1 LSGDGKNLAHIA
13 IPFGI
18 LMVVVVMVIPLPV
31 MLLDTLLATNIAIA
45 IVVLLTAMLVREPLE
60 FSVFPA
66 LLLVTTLFRLALNVS
81 TTRLIL
87 SHGEGGKV
95 IEAFGGFVVA
105 GNLIIGLVIFAI
117 LVVIQFAVVTSGAG
131 RVAEVGARFT
141 LDAMPGKQMAI
152 DADLNAGLITEAD
165 ARKRR
170 LSVAREADFYGSMDG
185 ASKFVKGDAIAA
197 VVIVL
202 VCLFGGVAIGVL
214 EHGLSVS
221 ESIKQFALLS
231 VGDGLVSQI
240 PALLISVAS
249 GVIVTRSVSDQDGGL
264 GAELFTQLLQNRRV
278 LGIAAAALTA
288 VALLPGIPKLPFL
301 FLAAM
306 FVVLRTRANDGQR
319 ATETEAAPV
328 VATVPEDEAVAELR
342 VEPLELELATDMFDL
357 ADSARGGTLLERV
370 RGLRRQI
377 ARELGIVLP
386 LVRTRDNVLLT
397 PSTYVIRLYGVEI
410 GRGQAP
416 PAHVLVLAG
425 DDGPIAGGIPTNEPV
440 FGLPAAWVP
449 EQLADHHRAL
459 GATVVD
465 RSSVL
470 VTHLSDVVRRNAGA
484 LLSRQDV
491 QQLIDGLRHTAPA
504 LLEDIGANGVS
515 LAEIHAIL
523 RALLDDMVPIRD
535 LVRILEAVTAR
546 ARDTR
551 DREQLVEAARQVLAA
566 AISAQAAPEGALAAI
581 TLDPSL
587 EQSLIQARRVGES
600 GSFLDLDAAR
610 MERLIRATADAV
622 VAGQHRDRRVALI
635 CSPQLRPIMQ
645 RLVGRGAHCPPV
657 LSYNELMPTVV
668 VEPVEV
674 IDLVY
679 ASQEI

>member
-1 LSGDGKNLAHIA
+1 
-13 IPFGI
+13 
-18 LMVVVVMVIPLPV
+18 
-31 MLLDTLLATNIAIA
+31 
-45 IVVLLTAMLVREPLE
+45 
-60 FSVFPA
+60 
-66 LLLVTTLFRLALNVS
+66 
-81 TTRLIL
+81 
-87 SHGEGGKV
+87 
-95 IEAFGGFVVA
+95 
-105 GNLIIGLVIFAI
+105 
-117 LVVIQFAVVTSGAG
+117 
-131 RVAEVGARFT
+131 

-152 DADLNAGLITEAD
+152 DADLNAGLVSDAD

-170 LSVAREADFYGSMDG
+170 LNVAREADFYGSMDG

-202 VCLFGGVAIGVL
+202 VNLFGGIAIGVL
-214 EHGLSVS
+214 QLHLSVS
-221 ESIKQFALLS
+221 DSIQRFALLS

-249 GVIVTRSVSDQDGGL
+249 GVIVTRSVSDQRGGL

-278 LGIAAAALTA
+278 LGIASAALAA
-288 VALLPGIPKLPFL
+288 VALLPGMPKLPFL

-306 FVVLRTRANDGQR
+306 FLILRAR
-319 ATETEAAPV
+319 ATDPVEATDDASSPAAP
-328 VATVPEDEAVAELR
+328 AIPEDDAVAELR

-357 ADSARGGTLLERV
+357 ADSVRGGTLLERV

-386 LVRTRDNVLLT
+386 LVRTRDNVLLA
-397 PSTYVIRLYGVEI
+397 PSTYVIRLYGVEV

-416 PAHVLVLAG
+416 PGHVLVLAG
-425 DDGPIAGGIPTNEPV
+425 DDGPIAGGIPTTEPV

-449 EQLADHHRAL
+449 DQLADHHRAR

-470 VTHLSDVVRRNAGA
+470 VTHLSDLVRRNAGS

-491 QQLIDGLRHTAPA
+491 QQLIDGLRMTAPA

-515 LAEIHAIL
+515 LAEIHAVL
-523 RALLDDMVPIRD
+523 RSLLDDLVPIRD

-551 DREQLVEAARQVLAA
+551 DREQLVEAARHVLAA
-566 AISAQAAPEGALAAI
+566 AISAQAAPEGVLAAI
-581 TLDPSL
+581 TIEPSL
-587 EQSLIQARRVGES
+587 EQQLIQARRVGES
-600 GSFLDLDAAR
+600 GSFLDLDASR
-610 MERLIRATADAV
+610 MERLIRATAEAV
-622 VAGQHRDRRVALI
+622 IAGQSRERRVALI
-635 CSPQLRPIMQ
+635 CSPQLRPVMQ
-645 RLVGRGAHCPPV
+645 RLVGRGAQCPPV
-657 LSYNELMPTVV
+657 LSYNELVPTIV

-674 IDLVY
+674 IDLAY

>member
-1 LSGDGKNLAHIA
+1 MTQSRNLAHIA

-45 IVVLLTAMLVREPLE
+45 IIVLLTAMLVNEPLE
-60 FSVFPA
+60 FSVFPT

-81 TTRLIL
+81 TARLIL
-87 SHGEGGKV
+87 SHGQGGKV
-95 IEAFGGFVVA
+95 VEAFGGFVVA
-105 GNLIIGLVIFAI
+105 GNLVIGLVIFSI

-152 DADLNAGLITEAD
+152 DADLNAGLVSDAD

-202 VCLFGGVAIGVL
+202 VNLFGGIAIGVL
-214 EHGLSVS
+214 QLGLTVS
-221 ESIKQFALLS
+221 DSIQRFALLS

-249 GVIVTRSVSDQDGGL
+249 GVIVTRSVSDQKGGL

-278 LGIAAAALTA
+278 LGIASAALGA
-288 VALLPGIPKLPFL
+288 VALLPGMPKPPFL

-306 FVVLRTRANDGQR
+306 FLILRAR
-319 ATETEAAPV
+319 ATGTVEEAEPTPAAP
-328 VATVPEDEAVAELR
+328 AIPEDDAVAELR

-357 ADSARGGTLLERV
+357 ADSVRGGTLLERV

-386 LVRTRDNVLLT
+386 LVRTRDNVLLP
-397 PSTYVIRLYGVEI
+397 PSSYVIRLYGVEV

-416 PAHVLVLAG
+416 PGHVLVLAG
-425 DDGPIAGGIPTNEPV
+425 DDGPIAHGIPTTEPV

-449 EQLADHHRAL
+449 EQLADHHRAR

-470 VTHLSDVVRRNAGA
+470 VTHLSDLVRRNAGS

-491 QQLIDGLRHTAPA
+491 QQLIDGLRLSAPA

-515 LAEIHAIL
+515 LAEIHAVL
-523 RALLDDMVPIRD
+523 RALLDDLVPIRD

-551 DREQLVEAARQVLAA
+551 DREQLVEAARQVLAS
-566 AISAQAAPEGALAAI
+566 AISAQAAPEGVLAAI
-581 TLDPSL
+581 TIEPSL
-587 EQSLIQARRVGES
+587 EQQLIQARRVGES
-600 GSFLDLDAAR
+600 GSFLDLDASR
-610 MERLIRATADAV
+610 MERLIRATAEAV
-622 VAGQHRDRRVALI
+622 IAGQSRERRVALI
-635 CSPQLRPIMQ
+635 CSPQLRPVMQ
-645 RLVGRGAHCPPV
+645 RLVGRGAQCPPV
-657 LSYNELMPTVV
+657 LSYSELVPTIV

-674 IDLVY
+674 IDLAY

>member
-1 LSGDGKNLAHIA
+1 
-13 IPFGI
+13 
-18 LMVVVVMVIPLPV
+18 VV
-31 MLLDTLLATNIAIA
+31 
-45 IVVLLTAMLVREPLE
+45 
-60 FSVFPA
+60 
-66 LLLVTTLFRLALNVS
+66 
-81 TTRLIL
+81 
-87 SHGEGGKV
+87 
-95 IEAFGGFVVA
+95 EAFGGFVVA
-105 GNLIIGLVIFAI
+105 GNLVIGLVIFSI

-152 DADLNAGLITEAD
+152 DADLNAGLVSDAD

-202 VCLFGGVAIGVL
+202 VNLFGGIAIGVL
-214 EHGLSVS
+214 QLGLSVS
-221 ESIKQFALLS
+221 ESIQRFALLS

-249 GVIVTRSVSDQDGGL
+249 GVIVTRSVSDQRGGL
-264 GAELFTQLLQNRRV
+264 GAELFTQLLQNKRV
-278 LGIAAAALTA
+278 LGIASAALAA
-288 VALLPGIPKLPFL
+288 VALLPGMPKLPFL

-306 FVVLRTRANDGQR
+306 FLVLRAR
-319 ATETEAAPV
+319 ATDTVET
-328 VATVPEDEAVAELR
+328 PEDASPATPAIPEDDAVAELR

-357 ADSARGGTLLERV
+357 ADSVRGGTLLERV

-386 LVRTRDNVLLT
+386 LVRTRDNVLLA
-397 PSTYVIRLYGVEI
+397 PSTYVIRLYGVEV

-416 PAHVLVLAG
+416 PGHVLVLAG
-425 DDGPIAGGIPTNEPV
+425 DDGPIAGGIPTTEPV

-449 EQLADHHRAL
+449 DQLADHHRAR

-470 VTHLSDVVRRNAGA
+470 VTHLSDLVRRNAGS

-491 QQLIDGLRHTAPA
+491 QQLIDGLRMTAPA

-515 LAEIHAIL
+515 LAEIHAVL
-523 RALLDDMVPIRD
+523 RSLLDDLVPIRD

-551 DREQLVEAARQVLAA
+551 DREQLVEAARHVLAS
-566 AISAQAAPEGALAAI
+566 AISAQAAPEGVLAAI
-581 TLDPSL
+581 TIEPSL
-587 EQSLIQARRVGES
+587 EQQLIQARRVGES
-600 GSFLDLDAAR
+600 GSFLDLDASR
-610 MERLIRATADAV
+610 MERLIRATAEAV
-622 VAGQHRDRRVALI
+622 IAGQSRERRVALI
-635 CSPQLRPIMQ
+635 CSPQLRPVMQ
-645 RLVGRGAHCPPV
+645 RLVGRGAQCPPV
-657 LSYNELMPTVV
+657 LSYNELVPTVV

-674 IDLVY
+674 IDLAY